1 MKKKHVG
8 LKKMGNEPLVMK
20 FDSMSQASIWLGRS
34 RNYITHMIRKG
45 STILCD
51 EDGEHWKFM
60 ESE

>member
-1 MKKKHVG
+1 MKKKQVG
-8 LKKMGNEPLVMK
+8 LKKMGSEPLVMK

-34 RNYITHMIRKG
+34 KGYVAHMICKG

-51 EDGEHWKFM
+51 EDGEHWKVL